1 MTSRVRS
8 SGTELSFDKQSANRK
23 ILTFCHNSKSG
34 YYFKNFTNFGIAKTN
49 TEMEILN
56 WIILVAGFC
65 LLPTVVLWLCR
76 KFSFLG
82 KIGPVLLLYGLGII
96 IGNIGLMPKQLPAV
110 QELLSNAMVPL
121 AIPLMLYGCTFNM
134 KGARSQILA
143 LVTGMISVATAVV
156 IGYLIF
162 GRNLPEG
169 AKIGGMLT
177 GVYTGGTINL
187 AALKTMLG
195 IKDETYILINSYDI
209 LVSFL
214 YLSFL
219 LAIGIKL
226 FRKFLPNTLGNF
238 TQKDEAAIK
247 AEMDKE
253 NRKPVK
259 GFFTRIGIAYTTKLL
274 GLTIL
279 IVGISAGVALLLPES
294 MFMTIFILMLT
305 TLGIGCS
312 FIKKIHNM
320 KYSYDIGM
328 YFIYIFCIVVASM
341 ADLSKLDF
349 AGGIGLLGYLLVAVF
364 GSLLMQ
370 VIFAKILKIDSDM
383 MVISS
388 VTFINSPPFVPM
400 MAAAMKNKDVLIP
413 GLTIGVIGYAAG
425 NYLGFLMSQLLGLL

>member
-1 MTSRVRS
+1 
-8 SGTELSFDKQSANRK
+8 
-23 ILTFCHNSKSG
+23 
-34 YYFKNFTNFGIAKTN
+34 
-49 TEMEILN
+49 
-56 WIILVAGFC
+56 
-65 LLPTVVLWLCR
+65 
-76 KFSFLG
+76 
-82 KIGPVLLLYGLGII
+82 
-96 IGNIGLMPKQLPAV
+96 MPDQMPAV
-110 QELLSNAMVPL
+110 QELMSNAMVPL
-121 AIPLMLYGCTFNM
+121 AIPLMLFGCTFNM
-134 KGARSQILA
+134 KEARSQILA
-143 LVTGMISVATAVV
+143 LVTGMISVAIAVTA
-156 IGYLIF
+156 GYLIF
-162 GRNLPEG
+162 GHDMPEG

-195 IKDETYILINSYDI
+195 VKDETYILINSYDI

-226 FRKFLPNTLGNF
+226 FRKFLPNTLGTF
-238 TQKDEAAIK
+238 TEKDEATIK
-247 AEMDKE
+247 SEMEKE
-253 NRKPVK
+253 NRKPFK
-259 GFFTRIGIAYTTKLL
+259 SLFTRKGASYVAILL

-341 ADLSKLDF
+341 ADLSELNLI
-349 AGGIGLLGYLLVAVF
+349 GGIDLLGYLLIAVF
-364 GSLLMQ
+364 GSLMLQ
-370 VIFAKILKIDSDM
+370 IIFAKIFRIDSDM
-383 MVISS
+383 MVIAS
-388 VTFINSPPFVPM
+388 VTYINSPPFVPM

-425 NYLGFLMSQLLGLL
+425 NYLGFLMSQFLGLL

>member
-1 MTSRVRS
+1 MNIV
-8 SGTELSFDKQSANRK
+8 
-23 ILTFCHNSKSG
+23 
-34 YYFKNFTNFGIAKTN
+34 
-49 TEMEILN
+49 N
-56 WIILVAGFC
+56 WIILIVGFC
-65 LLPTVVLWLCR
+65 VIPAIVLRLCQR
-76 KFSFLG
+76 FSLLG

-96 IGNIGLMPKQLPAV
+96 IGNIGLMPEQMPAV

-121 AIPLMLYGCTFNM
+121 AIPLMLFGCTFNM

-143 LVTGMISVATAVV
+143 LVTGMISVAAAVV

-162 GRNLPEG
+162 GHDLPEG
-169 AKIGGMLT
+169 TKIGGMLT

-195 IKDETYILINSYDI
+195 VDDETYILINSYDI

-226 FRKFLPNTLGNF
+226 FRSFLPNTLGEF
-238 TQKDEAAIK
+238 TAKDEKTIK
-247 AEMDKE
+247 AEMEKE
-253 NRKPVK
+253 NRKPYRSL
-259 GFFTRIGIAYTTKLL
+259 FTKVGAAYMAKLL

-279 IVGISAGVALLLPES
+279 IVGVSAGIALALPSS
-294 MFMTIFILMLT
+294 MFMTVFILMLT

-320 KYSYDIGM
+320 KYSYDFGM

-364 GSLLMQ
+364 GSLLLQ
-370 VIFAKILKIDSDM
+370 IIFAKIFKIDSDM
-383 MVISS
+383 MVIAS
-388 VTFINSPPFVPM
+388 VTYINSPPFVPM

>member
-1 MTSRVRS
+1 M
-8 SGTELSFDKQSANRK
+8 N
-23 ILTFCHNSKSG
+23 
-34 YYFKNFTNFGIAKTN
+34 
-49 TEMEILN
+49 ILN
-56 WIILVAGFC
+56 WIILIAGFC
-65 LLPTVVLWLCR
+65 LIPSGVLWLCR
-76 KFSFLG
+76 KYAFLK
-82 KIGPVLLLYGLGII
+82 KIGPVMLLYGLGII
-96 IGNIGLMPKQLPAV
+96 IGNIGLMPEQMPAV

-121 AIPLMLYGCTFNM
+121 AIPLMLFGCTFNM

-156 IGYLIF
+156 IGYFIF
-162 GRNLPEG
+162 GRDLPEG

-195 IKDETYILINSYDI
+195 VDDGTYILINSYDI

-219 LAIGIKL
+219 LAIGIRL
-226 FRKFLPNTLGNF
+226 FRKFLPNSLGAF
-238 TQKDEAAIK
+238 TAKDEAAIRN
-247 AEMDKE
+247 EMDKE
-253 NRKPVK
+253 DRKPVRS
-259 GFFTRIGIAYTTKLL
+259 FFTRIGLAYTSKLL
-274 GLTIL
+274 GLTL
-279 IVGISAGVALLLPES
+279 VIVGISAGVALLLPSS

-305 TLGIGCS
+305 TLGIACS

-341 ADLSKLDF
+341 ADLSKLNLA
-349 AGGIGLLGYLLVAVF
+349 AGMELLGYLLVAVF
-364 GSLLMQ
+364 GSLLLQ
-370 VIFAKILKIDSDM
+370 VIFAKIFRIDSDM
-383 MVISS
+383 MVIAS

>member
-1 MTSRVRS
+1 M
-8 SGTELSFDKQSANRK
+8 N
-23 ILTFCHNSKSG
+23 I
-34 YYFKNFTNFGIAKTN
+34 I
-49 TEMEILN
+49 N
-56 WIILVAGFC
+56 WVILVSGFC
-65 LLPTVVLWLCR
+65 LIPAGVLWLCR

-82 KIGPVLLLYGLGII
+82 KIGPVLILYALGII
-96 IGNIGLMPKQLPAV
+96 IGNAGLMPEQMPAV

-121 AIPLMLYGCTFNM
+121 AIPLMLFGCTFNM

-143 LVTGMISVATAVV
+143 LVTGMISVAVAV
-156 IGYLIF
+156 ITGYLIF
-162 GRNLPEG
+162 GHDMPEG

-195 IKDETYILINSYDI
+195 VKDETYILINSYDI

-219 LAIGIKL
+219 LTVGIKL
-226 FRKFLPNTLGNF
+226 FRKFLPNTLGSF
-238 TQKDEAAIK
+238 TDKDEATIK
-247 AEMDKE
+247 SEMERE
-253 NRKPVK
+253 NRKPFK
-259 GFFTRIGIAYTTKLL
+259 SLFTRTGAAYLAKLL

-279 IVGISAGVALLLPES
+279 IVGISAGVALILPDS
-294 MFMTIFILMLT
+294 LFMTIFILMLT

-341 ADLSKLDF
+341 ADLSQLDLI
-349 AGGIGLLGYLLVAVF
+349 GGLDLLGYLLIAVF
-364 GSLLMQ
+364 GSLLLQ
-370 VIFAKILKIDSDM
+370 VIFAKIFRIDSDM
-383 MVISS
+383 MVIAS
-388 VTFINSPPFVPM
+388 VTYINSPPFVPM

>member
-1 MTSRVRS
+1 M
-8 SGTELSFDKQSANRK
+8 N
-23 ILTFCHNSKSG
+23 I
-34 YYFKNFTNFGIAKTN
+34 I
-49 TEMEILN
+49 N
-56 WIILVAGFC
+56 WVILVSAFC
-65 LLPTVVLWLCR
+65 LIPAGVLWLCR
-76 KFSFLG
+76 KYSFLG
-82 KIGPVLLLYGLGII
+82 KIGPVLILYALGII
-96 IGNIGLMPKQLPAV
+96 IGNIGLMPDQMPAV
-110 QELLSNAMVPL
+110 QELMSNAMVPL
-121 AIPLMLYGCTFNM
+121 AIPLMLFGCTFNM
-134 KGARSQILA
+134 KEARSQILA
-143 LVTGMISVATAVV
+143 LVTGMISVAIAVTA
-156 IGYLIF
+156 GYLIF
-162 GRNLPEG
+162 GHDMPEG

-195 IKDETYILINSYDI
+195 VKDETYILINSYDI

-226 FRKFLPNTLGNF
+226 FRKFLPNTLGTF
-238 TQKDEAAIK
+238 TEKDEATIK
-247 AEMDKE
+247 SEMEKE
-253 NRKPVK
+253 NRKPFK
-259 GFFTRIGIAYTTKLL
+259 SLFTRKGASYVAILL

-341 ADLSKLDF
+341 ADLSELNLI
-349 AGGIGLLGYLLVAVF
+349 GGIDLLGYLLIAVF
-364 GSLLMQ
+364 GSLMLQ
-370 VIFAKILKIDSDM
+370 IIFAKIFRIESDM
-383 MVISS
+383 MVIAS
-388 VTFINSPPFVPM
+388 VTYINSPPFVPM

-425 NYLGFLMSQLLGLL
+425 NYLGFLMSQFLGLL